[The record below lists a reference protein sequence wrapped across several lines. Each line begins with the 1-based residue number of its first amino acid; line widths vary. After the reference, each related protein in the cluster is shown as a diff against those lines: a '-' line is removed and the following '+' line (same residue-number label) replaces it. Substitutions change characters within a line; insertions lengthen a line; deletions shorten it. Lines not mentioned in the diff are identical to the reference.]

1 MTERAKLELQ
11 LNQPT
16 EIELLYDEP
25 VVGSSQYGAYFLY
38 AVSAN
43 GSQYSYFPPESVHE
57 KIKDLRR
64 GDKAVI
70 TKYAEQK
77 GSKLIT
83 KYDVRCLNV
92 QEARTL
98 ENNFRQQQYNP
109 QTQMQS
115 SNQNSYVPQNGNSH
129 NGNSFGGNGN
139 AGHQASCN
147 TAVIEK
153 PQQTDYYYDIMLKSY
168 RDAIAIQHELNGMA
182 DPAKIAITLF
192 IARSK
197 MPFSSSGSN

>member
-92 QEARTL
+92 QEARML
-98 ENNFRQQQYNP
+98 ENNFRQQQNF
-109 QTQMQS
+109 
-115 SNQNSYVPQNGNSH
+115 NQPQN
-129 NGNSFGGNGN
+129 GNGN
-139 AGHQASCN
+139 AGQFALDN
-147 TAVIEK
+147 TAVIEEK
-153 PQQTDYYYDIMLKSY
+153 PPQQTDHYYDIMLKSY
-168 RDAIAIQHELNGMA
+168 RDAIAIQHELNGLA